1 MGNSSKSSI
10 RTRTAL
16 AAAVV
21 LTLGLSACTPSG
33 SPPPAP
39 LTGLPTAASTTAQTS
54 APKENSAAVDY
65 SRLLIRPAD
74 INTPTDTFSIR
85 SAVPNRRGGKGVSA
99 LFVNQDDT
107 KAVGVTI
114 TILPD
119 PAAAKAALD
128 ASVAAIGATVA
139 GGTPQPAPVGTDGTV
154 ISGTS
159 PDGAKDMTVL
169 VFTEGP
175 AVARM
180 DFGSAPGNPTP
191 PEIVHDVGVKQ
202 DIALR
207 GGLQSLSR

>member
-1 MGNSSKSSI
+1 MGISSTSSV

-21 LTLGLSACTPSG
+21 LTLGLSACTPSD
-33 SPPPAP
+33 SPPPAS
-39 LTGLPTAASTTAQTS
+39 LTGVPSAPSTTAQTS
-54 APKENSAAVDY
+54 APKENSSAVDY
-65 SRLLIRPAD
+65 SRLLIQPGD

-107 KAVGVTI
+107 RAVGVTI

-119 PAAAKAALD
+119 PGAAKAALD
-128 ASVAAIGATVA
+128 ASVASMGATVT

-154 ISGTS
+154 ITGTS

-169 VFTEGP
+169 LFTEGP

-180 DFGSAPGNPTP
+180 DFGSAPGKPTA
-191 PEIVHDVGVKQ
+191 PEVVHDVGVKQ

-207 GGLQSLSR
+207 GGLQNLPE